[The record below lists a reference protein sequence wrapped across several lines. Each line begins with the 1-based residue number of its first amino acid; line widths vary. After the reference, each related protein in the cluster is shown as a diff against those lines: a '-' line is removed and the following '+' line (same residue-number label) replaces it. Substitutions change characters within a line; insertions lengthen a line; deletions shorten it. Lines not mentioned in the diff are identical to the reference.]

1 MAWHDGPKQRD
12 HPDVAAYIEDLDG
25 PQKAII
31 EQVRTI
37 VKEDP
42 DVMEGIA
49 WGVPFWFR
57 KGPLCY
63 TSAAKTHVT
72 AGIARGIEIKDPS
85 GLLTG
90 TGKSPIRK
98 AIIKRK
104 DIFPEAAFRAWMAQ
118 ATELDE
124 AGY

>member
-12 HPDVAAYIEDLDG
+12 HPDVAAYIEDIDE
-25 PQKAII
+25 PQRSVV
-31 EQVRTI
+31 EQVRAI

-42 DVMEGIA
+42 DVIEGIA

-72 AGIARGIEIKDPS
+72 VGIARGLEIEDAS

-98 AIIKRK
+98 TIVKRK
-104 DIFPEAAFRAWMAQ
+104 DTFPEAAFRDWIAQ
-118 ATELDE
+118 AIRLDE

>member
-72 AGIARGIEIKDPS
+72 VGIARGIEIKDPS

-104 DIFPEAAFRAWMAQ
+104 DTFPEAAFRDWIAQ
-118 ATELDE
+118 AIQLDE

>member
-12 HPDVAAYIEDLDG
+12 HPDVDAYIADLDER
-25 PQKAII
+25 QRAIV
-31 EQVRTI
+31 EAVRRA
-37 VKEDP
+37 VKQDP
-42 DVMEGIA
+42 DVVEGIA

-63 TSAAKTHVT
+63 TSAAKNHVT
-72 AGIARGIEIKDPS
+72 VGIARGIEVQDAS

-98 AIIKRK
+98 AVVKLK
-104 DIFPEAAFRAWMAQ
+104 DGLPEAFHDWLAQ
-118 ATELDE
+118 AIALDE
-124 AGY
+124 AGE